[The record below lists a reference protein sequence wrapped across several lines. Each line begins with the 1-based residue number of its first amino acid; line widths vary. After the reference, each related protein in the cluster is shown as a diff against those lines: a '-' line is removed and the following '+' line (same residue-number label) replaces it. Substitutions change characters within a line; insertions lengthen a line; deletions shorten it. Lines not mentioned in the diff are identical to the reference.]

1 LEAAD
6 FEDVICDYVDALV
19 IVKKI
24 RNISKK
30 VIIIYKVLGFDNWEI
45 AEELGISERT
55 IDRLIKS
62 LKIFCRKVGK

>member
-1 LEAAD
+1 MEAAD
-6 FEDVICDYVDALV
+6 FEDVICDYVDALT

-30 VIIIYKVLGFDNWEI
+30 VIIIYKVMGYDNWEI

>member
-1 LEAAD
+1 MEAAD